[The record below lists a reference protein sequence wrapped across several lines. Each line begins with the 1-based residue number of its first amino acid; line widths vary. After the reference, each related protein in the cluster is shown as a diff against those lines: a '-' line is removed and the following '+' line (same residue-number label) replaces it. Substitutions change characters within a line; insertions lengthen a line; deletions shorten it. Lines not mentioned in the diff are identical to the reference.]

1 MVSQEQFKTLPDSPY
16 SRGIKKE
23 TMKKRHFKYF
33 LLALSLGI
41 FVNVAEAQKKK
52 ATTRSS
58 TKRASTRKTTASKT
72 KTKIKPTEAQVDPVA
87 VVAEAAAPAY
97 FNDSLPIKYVKKS
110 LRPDEAVETT
120 MLKDRT
126 PLPYENLRADD
137 AMYRHKIWREI
148 DTREK
153 INLPFKYAADE
164 NNGNQRFISIL
175 FKAIQ
180 DSAVTVFDPIDDR
193 FTTPMTRADI
203 VRKMSG
209 EPVIVPIYDS
219 IGNVVRYDTTS
230 RDIVLDSFY
239 KFRLKEEVI
248 FDKESSRL
256 FWRILGI
263 APVMN
268 VYTAQT
274 NQFIGTQELFWVYYP
289 DMRPIFSRYDV
300 YNGKNY
306 GARMSW
312 EDLFEGRM
320 FYGRIIKSTIDNPYD
335 RFIEQY
341 PGLKD
346 KGILQLLEGENIKEK
361 IFNYEQDL
369 WAY

>member
-1 MVSQEQFKTLPDSPY
+1 
-16 SRGIKKE
+16 
-23 TMKKRHFKYF
+23 MKQRYFKYF
-33 LLALSLGI
+33 LLAICLGL
-41 FVNVAEAQKKK
+41 FVNIAEAQTKKK
-52 ATTRSS
+52 STRSS
-58 TKRASTRKTTASKT
+58 SKRTTRKNTASKT
-72 KTKIKPTEAQVDPVA
+72 KAKIQPTEPQVDTVAA
-87 VVAEAAAPAY
+87 VVQAPAPAF
-97 FNDSLPIKYVKKS
+97 FNDSLPIKQVKKS

-120 MLKDRT
+120 TLKDRT
-126 PLPYENLRADD
+126 PLAYENLRADD

-148 DTREK
+148 DAREK
-153 INLPFKYAADE
+153 INLPFRYAADE

-180 DSAVTVFDPIDDR
+180 DSAVTVFDPVDDR
-193 FTTPMTRADI
+193 FTTPLTRADI
-203 VRKMSG
+203 VRNMAG
-209 EPVIVPIYDS
+209 DPVIVPIYDS
-219 IGNVVRYDTTS
+219 LGNVIRYDTTS

-239 KFRLKEEVI
+239 RFRIKEEVI

-268 VYTAQT
+268 VYTAQG
-274 NQFIGTQELFWVYYP
+274 NQFVGTKELFWVYYP
-289 DMRPIFSRYDV
+289 DMRPIFSKYDV

-312 EDLFEGRM
+312 EDLFESRM
-320 FYGRIIKSTIDNPYD
+320 FYGRITKSTLDNPYD
-335 RFIEQY
+335 RFIDQY

-346 KGILQLLEGENIKEK
+346 KSILQLLEGENIKEK

>member
-1 MVSQEQFKTLPDSPY
+1 
-16 SRGIKKE
+16 
-23 TMKKRHFKYF
+23 MKKRYFKYL
-33 LLALSLGI
+33 LLALCLGI
-41 FVNVAEAQKKK
+41 FVNTAEAQKKK
-52 ATTRSS
+52 TRTA
-58 TKRASTRKTTASKT
+58 TKRTSTRKTTTSKT
-72 KTKIKPTEAQVDPVA
+72 KTSIQPTVASEDTVAAVA
-87 VVAEAAAPAY
+87 VIPETEKL
-97 FNDSLPIKYVKKS
+97 NDSLPIKNVKKS

-180 DSAVTVFDPIDDR
+180 DSAVTVFDAIDDR

-203 VRKMSG
+203 VKKMSG
-209 EPVIVPIYDS
+209 EPVIVPVYDS
-219 IGNVVRYDTTS
+219 VGNITSYKTES

-239 KFRLKEEVI
+239 KFRVKEEVI

-274 NQFIGTQELFWVYYP
+274 NQFVGTQELFWVYYP
-289 DMRPIFSRYDV
+289 DMRPIFSKYDV

-312 EDLFEGRM
+312 EDLFESRM

-335 RFIEQY
+335 RFIDQY

>member
-1 MVSQEQFKTLPDSPY
+1 
-16 SRGIKKE
+16 
-23 TMKKRHFKYF
+23 MKKRLIKS
-33 LLALSLGI
+33 LLLMMCLCI
-41 FVNVAEAQKKK
+41 FMNSVEAQKKK
-52 ATTRSS
+52 TTTRTA

-72 KTKIKPTEAQVDPVA
+72 KAKVSPTEAQVDTVAA
-87 VVAEAAAPAY
+87 VVAAPAPAAPAD
-97 FNDSLPIKYVKKS
+97 DSLPIKSVKKS

-120 MLKDRT
+120 VLKDRT

-153 INLPFKYAADE
+153 INLPFKYSADE

-180 DSAVTVFDPIDDR
+180 DSAVTVFSSIDDR
-193 FTTPMTRADI
+193 FTTPMSKSEVARVVAGDS
-203 VRKMSG
+203 VA
-209 EPVIVPIYDS
+209 VPLIDS
-219 IGNVVRYDTTS
+219 NGVTYGVKYQRNEVN
-230 RDIVLDSFY
+230 LDSFY
-239 KFRLKEEVI
+239 KFRIKEEVI

-263 APVMN
+263 APVKN
-268 VYTAQT
+268 IITSQGL
-274 NQFIGTQELFWVYYP
+274 NLGESELFWVYYP
-289 DMRPIFSRYDV
+289 DMRPIFSKYDV

-335 RFIEQY
+335 RFINQY
-341 PGLKD
+341 PGLRD

>member
-1 MVSQEQFKTLPDSPY
+1 
-16 SRGIKKE
+16 
-23 TMKKRHFKYF
+23 MKKY
-33 LLALSLGI
+33 LALLICFCMFSALA
-41 FVNVAEAQKKK
+41 VNAQKK
-52 ATTRSS
+52 T
-58 TKRASTRKTTASKT
+58 TKRAATKRSSTRKTAGKT
-72 KTKIKPTEAQVDPVA
+72 KAQIQPTTAQVDTVA
-87 VVAEAAAPAY
+87 AVAAAPAPVLP
-97 FNDSLPIKYVKKS
+97 DSLPIKKVLKS

-120 MLKDRT
+120 TLKDRT
-126 PLPYENLRADD
+126 PLTYENLRADD
-137 AMYRHKIWREI
+137 AMYRHKVWREI

-153 INLPFKYAADE
+153 MNLPFRYAADE

-180 DSAVTVFDPIDDR
+180 DSAVVVFSNIDDR
-193 FTTPMTRADI
+193 FTTPMSIGDVAKAI
-203 VRKMSG
+203 GG
-209 EPVIVPIYDS
+209 EPIPVKQYDS
-219 IGNVVRYDTTS
+219 LGNETGVIMKTRE
-230 RDIVLDSFY
+230 INLDSIY
-239 KFRLKEEVI
+239 KFHLKEEVI

-268 VYTAQT
+268 VINSQGI
-274 NQFIGTQELFWVYYP
+274 NLGESELFWVYYP
-289 DMRPIFSRYDV
+289 DMRPIFSKYDV

-320 FYGRIIKSTIDNPYD
+320 FYGRIVKSTIDNPYD
-335 RFIEQY
+335 RFINQY

-346 KGILQLLEGENIKEK
+346 KGILQLLGGENIKEK

>member
-1 MVSQEQFKTLPDSPY
+1 
-16 SRGIKKE
+16 
-23 TMKKRHFKYF
+23 MKKRYFKYF
-33 LLALSLGI
+33 LLAICLSI
-41 FVNVAEAQKKK
+41 FVHVAEAQKK
-52 ATTRSS
+52 TTRTA
-58 TKRASTRKTTASKT
+58 TKRTSTRKTAKSKT
-72 KTKIKPTEAQVDPVA
+72 KAKIQPTVPQVDTVA
-87 VVAEAAAPAY
+87 VVAAPPAV
-97 FNDSLPIKYVKKS
+97 FNDSLPIKTVKKS

-137 AMYRHKIWREI
+137 ALYRHKIWREI

-153 INLPFKYAADE
+153 INLPFRYSADE

-180 DSAVTVFDPIDDR
+180 DSAVTVFDEVDDR
-193 FTTPMTRADI
+193 FTTPMTKADI

-219 IGNVVRYDTTS
+219 AGNVGHYDTLS

-239 KFRLKEEVI
+239 KFRIKEEVI

-263 APVMN
+263 APVLN

-274 NQFIGTQELFWVYYP
+274 NQFVGTKELFWVYYP
-289 DMRPIFSRYDV
+289 DMRPIFSKYDV

-312 EDLFEGRM
+312 EDLFESRM
-320 FYGRIIKSTIDNPYD
+320 FYGRIIKSSIDNPYD
-335 RFIEQY
+335 KFIEQY

-369 WAY
+369 WSY

>member
-1 MVSQEQFKTLPDSPY
+1 
-16 SRGIKKE
+16 
-23 TMKKRHFKYF
+23 MKRKYFKYF
-33 LLALSLGI
+33 LLAICLGI
-41 FVNVAEAQKKK
+41 FVNSVEAQKKK
-52 ATTRSS
+52 TTRTA
-58 TKRASTRKTTASKT
+58 TKRSTRKTTTSKT
-72 KTKIKPTEAQVDPVA
+72 KAKVSPTQAQVDTVAAVVAAPVA
-87 VVAEAAAPAY
+87 V
-97 FNDSLPIKYVKKS
+97 FNDSLPIKTVKKS

-180 DSAVTVFDPIDDR
+180 DSAVTVFDAIDDR
-193 FTTPMTRADI
+193 FTTPMTRGDI
-203 VRKMSG
+203 VKKMAG
-209 EPVIVPIYDS
+209 DPIQVDIYDS
-219 IGNVVRYDTTS
+219 VGNVTGTKTVS

-239 KFRLKEEVI
+239 KFRIKEEVI

-268 VYTAQT
+268 IYTAQT
-274 NQFIGTQELFWVYYP
+274 NQYVGTTELFWVYYP
-289 DMRPIFSRYDV
+289 DMRPIFSKYDV

-312 EDLFEGRM
+312 EDLFESRM

-341 PGLKD
+341 PGLKN